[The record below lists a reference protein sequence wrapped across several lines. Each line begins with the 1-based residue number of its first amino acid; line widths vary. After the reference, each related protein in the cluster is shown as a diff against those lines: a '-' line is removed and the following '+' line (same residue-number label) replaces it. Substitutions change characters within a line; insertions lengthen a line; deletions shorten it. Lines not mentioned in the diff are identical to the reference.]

1 MSRFSHAGI
10 SVEIPPGWEAVA
22 SGGSFRLLSSGA
34 REPTVVHIGTFPLPE
49 QGASFGADAVES
61 MRSSDVLIVL
71 FEYWP
76 DAVGTAPFASKGIP
90 ASLHPRQ
97 FDRSALQRGVPGQ
110 SGLQHFFTVNGRAFC
125 LYVVLGSHID
135 RVDLVAKANRVLAT
149 LEIA

>member
-10 SVEIPPGWEAVA
+10 SVEIPPGWEATA
-22 SGGSFRLLSSGA
+22 SGGAFRSMPGGG

-49 QGASFGADAVES
+49 IGASFGADAVAT
-61 MRSSDVLIVL
+61 MRSTDVLVVL
-71 FEYWP
+71 FEYGP
-76 DAVGTAPFASKGIP
+76 EVLGTSPFASHGVP
-90 ASLHPRQ
+90 SDLHHRQ
-97 FDRSALQRGVPGQ
+97 FDRSALQRGIPGQ

-135 RVDLVAKANRVLAT
+135 RFELVPKVNRVLAT